1 MGSSASATRARQT
14 WKNVTKSSHVPT
26 ITRAEMLTNGH
37 RLVEIK
43 PGENEKPVFVL
54 LKRGK
59 KGPQTCHLKDTD
71 GKARGEITLDDADF
85 EDYPVGMEQN
95 HSNDD
100 GNGLDLPD
108 CPACDAAHEQSW
120 EGVVVWR
127 GHGKNPEPFS
137 GFATDLELTILEGD
151 CLVTFAADR
160 AHAPRPHTH
169 AGDDLPLFRVHSSIL
184 CRAGYLPSML
194 PLQTSDAATGHGH
207 IASSRLVKH
216 PTLTGELNVQLSES
230 KEPFFLIEVVTEHP
244 Q

>member
-1 MGSSASATRARQT
+1 MAARSANARKKGTKTSARKEDVKMEITKTVTVTTTSEPASNFGVADRIYARSTSVWSPSQGIPVTSDDVAGHEFAGLSPAIFSPPTLNTKSSSITSAARLSSSSDETTMGSSASATRARQT

-95 HSNDD
+95 HSV
-100 GNGLDLPD
+100 
-108 CPACDAAHEQSW
+108 S
-120 EGVVVWR
+120 
-127 GHGKNPEPFS
+127 
-137 GFATDLELTILEGD
+137 
-151 CLVTFAADR
+151 
-160 AHAPRPHTH
+160 
-169 AGDDLPLFRVHSSIL
+169 
-184 CRAGYLPSML
+184 
-194 PLQTSDAATGHGH
+194 
-207 IASSRLVKH
+207 
-216 PTLTGELNVQLSES
+216 
-230 KEPFFLIEVVTEHP
+230 
-244 Q
+244 